1 MGLALLPH
9 VGLAQSHQNS
19 RSRWFVSEALEL
31 TGGWKERGDCSAIQ
45 IQTAGQWQQTTSLPS
60 KAALKGT
67 MTQRTDFTAKI
78 YVSAKF
84 LSRTAWK
91 ESKTQEHLRTRHLP
105 SFHANSLRMSTKSQ
119 TKAHLLRFHMI
130 MLGFIKNKAVKVPPP
145 S

>member
-31 TGGWKERGDCSAIQ
+31 MGDWKERGDCSAIQ

-67 MTQRTDFTAKI
+67 NDPTNRFHFKNLCLCE
-78 YVSAKF
+78 VS
-84 LSRTAWK
+84 L
-91 ESKTQEHLRTRHLP
+91 Q
-105 SFHANSLRMSTKSQ
+105 NSLE
-119 TKAHLLRFHMI
+119 
-130 MLGFIKNKAVKVPPP
+130 GIKNPRTFKNTASAILPCQFSKDVYKIPNKSTFATV
-145 S
+145 SNDHAGVH